1 MPQAAQT
8 DRAAPGDRPFSG
20 REANHSSAER
30 QTVQRPGGGSAAV
43 SQKFNFDEFFMAFS
57 MLFHY
62 NENDG

>member
-1 MPQAAQT
+1 MPQAAQS
-8 DRAAPGDRPFSG
+8 DRAAPG
-20 REANHSSAER
+20 R
-30 QTVQRPGGGSAAV
+30 QTVQWPGDGSAAV

>member
-30 QTVQRPGGGSAAV
+30 RLDCGLAKIQ
-43 SQKFNFDEFFMAFS
+43 F
-57 MLFHY
+57 
-62 NENDG
+62 